1 MIRVQ
6 CEVCKK
12 ESDLPD
18 DFAGRKVQC
27 GSCGFKFRLA
37 PLATNT
43 TTFHPVFEK
52 ETPKKK
58 TGCLPI
64 VLLVIG
70 LYFVL
75 NGLSAAAMGFPPEA
89 MAISVML
96 AIGFGIA
103 AAAMWGKKG

>member
-18 DFAGRKVQC
+18 DYAGRKVQC

-37 PLATNT
+37 PLANT

-52 ETPKKK
+52 EVPKKK
-58 TGCLPI
+58 TGCLPV

-70 LYFVL
+70 AYFVV
-75 NGLSAAAMGFPPEA
+75 NSFSAAAMGFPPETA
-89 MAISVML
+89 GISIIL
-96 AIGFGIA
+96 AIVFGIA
-103 AAAMWGKKG
+103 AAATWGKR